1 MLNVELVIIVFST
14 VLSFA
19 AWLEYRHLCRC
30 KIRRNNPYELIDLQ
44 EELRK
49 QREEEDA
56 RNNR

>member
-1 MLNVELVIIVFST
+1 MINVELVIVVFSM
-14 VLSFA
+14 VLLFA

-49 QREEEDA
+49 QKEKE
-56 RNNR
+56 NG